1 MARIIFFAEKLPP
14 AADAVSRFAF
24 DLIRSLADHQHEI
37 RVFSTYEP
45 HIAPPP
51 TPAHVE
57 ILRPFKKWS
66 WLEVPAVVPLAMEFR
81 PDILHFIQPR
91 ELALEGWTNATTA
104 LAGIGPLVGKPP
116 VVTSF
121 FDLHED
127 ELPLHRLLLQ
137 ASDAITVSNHTAASL
152 LRRHFAKAK
161 RTPHIEVIPAPSS
174 LIHFSQGDQPYAA
187 DTGSPPAFARPA
199 ITDTAAEAL
208 EMFFSSHERVVF
220 IPGDIDQQLDPPQ
233 VFDLASEIL
242 LNFEDTG
249 IVFGGGWGRLRPRAR
264 RELMDVLESR
274 GLGGRILITGPLE
287 SPLKSQLESDLL
299 ARADAVF
306 VAALPRESLALTQ
319 FLRAALAVGA
329 VLVISE
335 AQSELDPLPW
345 QDRTHA
351 FISRG
356 GTPGWGSALA
366 DALLA
371 RDLGASIRSRIREFH
386 HREALDH
393 PGNLMSRLYTRLI
406 DSRPRAHGF
415 R

>member
-1 MARIIFFAEKLPP
+1 MARIIFFVEKLPP
-14 AADAVSRFAF
+14 APDATLDAVSRFAF

-45 HIAPPP
+45 HTAPPR

-91 ELALEGWTNATTA
+91 ELALGGWTNATTA
-104 LAGIGPLVGKPP
+104 LAGLGPLVGRPP

-121 FDLHED
+121 FDLREE
-127 ELPLHRLLLQ
+127 ELPPHRHLLQ
-137 ASDAITVSNHTAASL
+137 GSDAITVSNHGAANL
-152 LRRHFAKAK
+152 LKGHFAKSK
-161 RTPHIEVIPAPSS
+161 RAPLIEVIPAPSS
-174 LIHFSQGDQPYAA
+174 LAQFAHADQPFAPDA
-187 DTGSPPAFARPA
+187 ESTPAHARPA
-199 ITDTAAEAL
+199 VSDAAAEAL
-208 EMFFSSHERVVF
+208 EMFFSSHERVVL
-220 IPGDIDQQLDPPQ
+220 IPGDIDQQLDPAQ

-242 LNFEDTG
+242 LTFEDTG

-264 RELMDVLESR
+264 RELMDMLETR

-287 SPLKSQLESDLL
+287 SEVESNLL
-299 ARADAVF
+299 SRADAVF

-319 FLRAALAVGA
+319 LLRAALAVGA

-351 FISRG
+351 YISRG

-371 RDLGASIRSRIREFH
+371 RDLSASIRSRIREFH

-406 DSRPRAHGF
+406 R
-415 R
+415 